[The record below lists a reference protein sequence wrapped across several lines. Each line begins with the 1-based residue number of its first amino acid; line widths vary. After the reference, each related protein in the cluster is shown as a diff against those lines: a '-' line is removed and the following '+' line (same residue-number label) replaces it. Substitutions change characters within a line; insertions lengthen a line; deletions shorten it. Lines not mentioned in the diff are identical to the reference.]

1 MNNIQQM
8 ADAVR
13 ASVQQG
19 RTSTTIRLMDISAIW
34 EYEIYYI
41 FLRFTVHQGYYQAMF
56 TVARIFSETSE
67 VILNPVMFF
76 KYSADIKTS
85 NTKYFIVVK
94 KEPTCKV
101 M

>member
-1 MNNIQQM
+1 MKYIIFFYGLLCTK
-8 ADAVR
+8 D
-13 ASVQQG
+13 
-19 RTSTTIRLMDISAIW
+19 TIKQ
-34 EYEIYYI
+34 
-41 FLRFTVHQGYYQAMF
+41 FLVFTI
-56 TVARIFSETSE
+56 ARIFSETSE